1 MIDDLVERNQKL
13 EDENDKLSNELR
25 VLQLKFAD
33 SSPASNH
40 SESTDEGNF
49 PLVAGTVGAN
59 RHPAN

>member
-1 MIDDLVERNQKL
+1 MIDDLVERNHKL

-25 VLQLKFAD
+25 ILQLKFVD

-49 PLVAGTVGAN
+49 PSVSEAVGAN
-59 RHPAN
+59 QPPAN